1 MAQEAPGAAFPGDPQ
16 DLAAFPRSFTLL
28 GEVSG
33 TIFPVIHERWES
45 TRWNSA
51 GFIALIP
58 IKRWH
63 SRGLGYGILIPW
75 LLQDGLASLRAF
87 PSDLNPTAAFPTN
100 ARCSLEVSQAR
111 LDQPGIGKGVPAL
124 PGNVALDGLFQPKP
138 FRGFPDRGDLLGSGW
153 SRAARRVFF
162 FGKQIHDP
170 DILSRRSGTGSSV
183 ITDMSLSLPSL
194 SSFTEPSWLLVLQH
208 PRAEHSLLL

>member
-28 GEVSG
+28 GEVLG

-45 TRWNSA
+45 IRWNSA

-124 PGNVALDGLFQPKP
+124 PGAWHWMDFSNSNHSGVFQTV
-138 FRGFPDRGDLLGSGW
+138 GICSDQVGAVQ
-153 SRAARRVFF
+153 RAGFF

-170 DILSRRSGTGSSV
+170 DILSRHSGTGSSV

-194 SSFTEPSWLLVLQH
+194 SSFTELSWLLVLQH

>member
-1 MAQEAPGAAFPGDPQ
+1 MAREAPGAAFPGDPQ
-16 DLAAFPRSFTLL
+16 DLAAFPRGFTLL
-28 GEVSG
+28 GGVLG

-45 TRWNSA
+45 IRWNSA

-100 ARCSLEVSQAR
+100 ARCSLEVSPAR

-124 PGNVALDGLFQPKP
+124 PGAWHWMDFSNPNHSVVFQTVGICLDQVGAVQ
-138 FRGFPDRGDLLGSGW
+138 
-153 SRAARRVFF
+153 RAGFF